1 MQIASFDYTTA
12 SGDVS
17 KRDVLVVSEPT
28 SVVFGIDIS
37 ELNPDDMSEFLEDY
51 RKVFDAKQ
59 RELAEVMAKY
69 GLANRFRRFTPE
81 GMSTLAT
88 IFVEIVLATTRLSS
102 KNCRCSLVK

>member
-1 MQIASFDYTTA
+1 MQIASFDYTKT

-28 SVVFGIDIS
+28 NVVFGIDIS
-37 ELNPDDMSEFLEDY
+37 ELNPDDMAEFLEDY

-69 GLANRFRRFTPE
+69 DLANRFRRFTPE
-81 GMSTLAT
+81 GMTNIT
-88 IFVEIVLATTRLSS
+88 KVFV
-102 KNCRCSLVK
+102 

>member
-1 MQIASFDYTTA
+1 MQIASFDYTKT

-28 SVVFGIDIS
+28 NVVFGIDLS
-37 ELNPDDMSEFLEDY
+37 ELNPDDMAEFLEDY

-69 GLANRFRRFTPE
+69 DLTNRFRRFTPE
-81 GMSTLAT
+81 GMSNITKV
-88 IFVEIVLATTRLSS
+88 FV
-102 KNCRCSLVK
+102 

>member
-1 MQIASFDYTTA
+1 MQIASFDYTKA

-28 SVVFGIDIS
+28 NVVFGIDLS
-37 ELNPDDMSEFLEDY
+37 ELNPDDMAEFLEDY

-69 GLANRFRRFTPE
+69 DLANRFRRFIPE
-81 GMSTLAT
+81 GMANITKV
-88 IFVEIVLATTRLSS
+88 FV
-102 KNCRCSLVK
+102 